1 MGILRGTVLMD
12 DIEHGLIMK
21 MAGDREY
28 SAVEEI
34 EIITDIKKLEHAA
47 LLSAFLGMDLR

>member
-1 MGILRGTVLMD
+1 MD